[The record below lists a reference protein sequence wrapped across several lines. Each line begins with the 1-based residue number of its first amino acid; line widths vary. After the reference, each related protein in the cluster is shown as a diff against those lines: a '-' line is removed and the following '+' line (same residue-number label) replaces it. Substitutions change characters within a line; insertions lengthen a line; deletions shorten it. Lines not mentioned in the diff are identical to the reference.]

1 MVAVEELV
9 AVGEEEDGT
18 YQSGPP
24 VSFKAALKV
33 VEADERVLDDPEDPP
48 WWDGRRPTRDHVSP
62 TPPGQSLR

>member
-9 AVGEEEDGT
+9 AVGEEED
-18 YQSGPP
+18 
-24 VSFKAALKV
+24 SFKAALKV